1 MSVTATV
8 SEDLQSRT
16 VELQDGGGRTGK
28 RRFTVVL
35 DMAALTGPELAA
47 VEYYVESALPVSRYD
62 RHPAWPVMIARTVSV
77 QRTGHD
83 SWECVVGYSS
93 APFPARGDG
102 GDGTGTSAPGSSPTP
117 STGLDN
123 SAKATSRPPEV
134 AFARRELTKILEA
147 DVISSA
153 AVKNTVG
160 DKFDPPVEVVRSRLV
175 LKLKYWKPA
184 SWWNVGKANFFDSIN
199 LNPVNIAGVTWPAR
213 TLRVTNFDPKP
224 VWEQEDIPGVGPP
237 AVQSL
242 TLVYEVSLDLE
253 YDPDEWVIRVLN
265 TGKRKLVSGSPEI
278 IRGSDGAPVQD
289 SVALTAA
296 GAPVAP
302 AGSFHYLTFNGY
314 VRLDFA
320 GLL

>member
-8 SEDLQSRT
+8 TEDFESRT
-16 VELQDGGGRTGK
+16 VELQDGGVRTGK

-47 VEYYVESALPVSRYD
+47 VEYHVESSLPVSRYD

-117 STGLDN
+117 STELDN
-123 SAKATSRPPEV
+123 SAKATARPPEFSFGRV
-134 AFARRELTKILEA
+134 QYQKVLET
-147 DVISSA
+147 DVITA
-153 AVKNTVG
+153 AEVKNTVG
-160 DKFDPPVEVVRSRLV
+160 DKYDPPIETPRSRL
-175 LKLKYWKPA
+175 LIRLKYWKPQ
-184 SWWNVGKANFFDSIN
+184 SWFSVSKANYFDAIN
-199 LNPVNIAGVTWPAR
+199 LNPVNLLGVTWPAR
-213 TLRVTNFDPKP
+213 TLRVVNFDPKP
-224 VWEQEDIPGVGPP
+224 VWEQADIPGVGPP

-242 TLVYEVSLDLE
+242 TLVWEVSLDLE
-253 YDPDEWVIRVLN
+253 YDPDEHVYRALN
-265 TGKRKLVSGSPEI
+265 AGKRQLVSGVARPI
-278 IRGSDGAPVQD
+278 IGPDGAPVQEA
-289 SVALTAA
+289 VALTNA
-296 GAPVAP
+296 GVPVAP
-302 AGSFHYLTFNGY
+302 GGSFVYKSWNQY